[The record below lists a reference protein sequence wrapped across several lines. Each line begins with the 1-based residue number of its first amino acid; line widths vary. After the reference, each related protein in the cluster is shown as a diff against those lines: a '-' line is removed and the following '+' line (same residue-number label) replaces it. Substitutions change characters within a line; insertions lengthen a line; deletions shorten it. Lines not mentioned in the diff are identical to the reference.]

1 MKRNAGPLYVAIAAL
16 AVAVAAWF
24 GLDLKGLTGG
34 GEIPAATAP
43 AEPAPPASPP
53 GEPAP
58 AQPPKA
64 EARPVPPG
72 DFDYYVLALSWSPSY
87 CEAEATE
94 RDKLQCGGGRPFH
107 FVVHGLWPQNERGYP
122 EDCPTDAPRVP
133 DALVDEML
141 DIMPSRGLVGHEWR
155 SHGTCS
161 GLGQEDYFAEL
172 RAAYEAVDIPD
183 RFEVL
188 DTVVTIAPA
197 EIARAFLEA
206 NRGKLTPDAVVVT
219 CGGGTRL
226 DEVRLCMDKDLRFRP
241 CGQQS
246 KRSQCRRDTVRMPP
260 VRGGDGG

>member
-1 MKRNAGPLYVAIAAL
+1 MRKAGTPAIALAALLVAL
-16 AVAVAAWF
+16 AAWLGF
-24 GLDLKGLTGG
+24 DLDSILGG
-34 GEIPAATAP
+34 G
-43 AEPAPPASPP
+43 PAPSRSPP
-53 GEPAP
+53 RETPVDAAP
-58 AQPPKA
+58 AQRDA
-64 EARPVPPG
+64 EETKPRPVPAG

-155 SHGTCS
+155 SHGACT
-161 GLGQEDYFAEL
+161 GLNQEDYFAEL

-188 DTVVTIAPA
+188 EQALSVAPA
-197 EIARAFLEA
+197 EIARAFLDA
-206 NRGKLTPDAVVVT
+206 NRGRLTPDAIVVT

-226 DEVRLCMDKDLRFRP
+226 DEVRLCVDKQLRFRS
-241 CGQQS
+241 CGAQTQ
-246 KRSQCRRDTVRMPP
+246 RSACRRDRVRMPP
-260 VRGGDGG
+260 VREGASHE